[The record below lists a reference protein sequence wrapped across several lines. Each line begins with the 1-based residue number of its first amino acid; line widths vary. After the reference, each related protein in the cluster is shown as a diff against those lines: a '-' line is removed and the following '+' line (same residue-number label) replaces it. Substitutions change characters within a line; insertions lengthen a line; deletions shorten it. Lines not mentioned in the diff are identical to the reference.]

1 MMAPDNS
8 NPTVAVVTLH
18 NSPNYGSCLQTYA
31 TQKVLASVGASP
43 TIVDYYRA
51 DAIPANETD
60 RALNGQ
66 VAKKMPI
73 FKIPGVK
80 ALARIPVSRMVK
92 RRAAPLNAF
101 RHGKLNLTPR
111 PYYSIDELE
120 QDPPQADIYCTGSD
134 QVWNSMWNKG
144 FEKAFYLTFAPEGAK
159 RIAYAASIGKSKL
172 DDWEIE
178 PMREELS
185 KYSHI
190 SVREAEAADLLDS
203 IGVHGAVPVIDPT
216 LMLTQDDWAELHSDD
231 VPKEPFILIYQL
243 NRNHEFDEYA
253 KRLSEKLGLP
263 LYRIAYGVNERRA
276 GVHTI
281 VCPTVEQFVSL
292 FMSAEYVVTD
302 SFHGT
307 AFSMNLSKKFV
318 SISPGRVSG
327 RIMNLLEMTGETG
340 QYLQDYRDLSVVD
353 NPIDY
358 QHVHQVFEI
367 KRGEAR
373 SFLVQA
379 LES

>member
-1 MMAPDNS
+1 MTAPDNS

-134 QVWNSMWNKG
+134 QVWNSLWNKG
-144 FEKAFYLTFAPEGAK
+144 FEKAFYLTFAP
-159 RIAYAASIGKSKL
+159 
-172 DDWEIE
+172 
-178 PMREELS
+178 
-185 KYSHI
+185 
-190 SVREAEAADLLDS
+190 
-203 IGVHGAVPVIDPT
+203 
-216 LMLTQDDWAELHSDD
+216 
-231 VPKEPFILIYQL
+231 
-243 NRNHEFDEYA
+243 
-253 KRLSEKLGLP
+253 
-263 LYRIAYGVNERRA
+263 
-276 GVHTI
+276 
-281 VCPTVEQFVSL
+281 
-292 FMSAEYVVTD
+292 
-302 SFHGT
+302 
-307 AFSMNLSKKFV
+307 
-318 SISPGRVSG
+318 
-327 RIMNLLEMTGETG
+327 
-340 QYLQDYRDLSVVD
+340 
-353 NPIDY
+353 
-358 QHVHQVFEI
+358 
-367 KRGEAR
+367 
-373 SFLVQA
+373 
-379 LES
+379 

>member
-1 MMAPDNS
+1 MTAPDNS

-101 RHGKLNLTPR
+101 RHSKLNLTPR
-111 PYYSIDELE
+111 PYYSIDKLE
-120 QDPPQADIYCTGSD
+120 QDPPKADIYCTGSD
-134 QVWNSMWNKG
+134 QVWNSLWNKG

-178 PMREELS
+178 PMREELL

-243 NRNHEFDEYA
+243 NQNHEFDEYA

-318 SISPGRVSG
+318 SISPGRFSG

-340 QYLQDYRDLSVVD
+340 QYLQD
-353 NPIDY
+353 
-358 QHVHQVFEI
+358 
-367 KRGEAR
+367 
-373 SFLVQA
+373 
-379 LES
+379 

>member
-1 MMAPDNS
+1 M
-8 NPTVAVVTLH
+8 
-18 NSPNYGSCLQTYA
+18 
-31 TQKVLASVGASP
+31 
-43 TIVDYYRA
+43 
-51 DAIPANETD
+51 
-60 RALNGQ
+60 
-66 VAKKMPI
+66 
-73 FKIPGVK
+73 
-80 ALARIPVSRMVK
+80 
-92 RRAAPLNAF
+92 
-101 RHGKLNLTPR
+101 
-111 PYYSIDELE
+111 
-120 QDPPQADIYCTGSD
+120 
-134 QVWNSMWNKG
+134 
-144 FEKAFYLTFAPEGAK
+144 
-159 RIAYAASIGKSKL
+159 
-172 DDWEIE
+172 
-178 PMREELS
+178 
-185 KYSHI
+185 
-190 SVREAEAADLLDS
+190 
-203 IGVHGAVPVIDPT
+203 
-216 LMLTQDDWAELHSDD
+216 
-231 VPKEPFILIYQL
+231 
-243 NRNHEFDEYA
+243 EFDEYA

-318 SISPGRVSG
+318 SISPGRFSG

>member
-1 MMAPDNS
+1 
-8 NPTVAVVTLH
+8 
-18 NSPNYGSCLQTYA
+18 
-31 TQKVLASVGASP
+31 
-43 TIVDYYRA
+43 
-51 DAIPANETD
+51 
-60 RALNGQ
+60 
-66 VAKKMPI
+66 
-73 FKIPGVK
+73 
-80 ALARIPVSRMVK
+80 
-92 RRAAPLNAF
+92 
-101 RHGKLNLTPR
+101 
-111 PYYSIDELE
+111 
-120 QDPPQADIYCTGSD
+120 
-134 QVWNSMWNKG
+134 MWNKG

-318 SISPGRVSG
+318 SISPGRFSG

-367 KRGEAR
+367 KRGEAW